1 MAIQR
6 VLPEEL
12 RESPLYS
19 HVVRTGNLVFIAGQ
33 VAQDASGQVVGPG
46 DFPAQAAQVFENL
59 ARALASVGATLKN
72 LVKITIYITDPRFRD
87 RLREVNRH
95 YLPTDQPTSTLLVV
109 AGLARPEYL
118 IEVDAVAALD

>member
-6 VLPEEL
+6 FSPAEL
-12 RESPLYS
+12 RPSDLYS

-33 VAQDASGQVVGPG
+33 VSQDADGNVVGGG
-46 DFPAQAAQVFENL
+46 DFQAQAAQAFDNL
-59 ARALASVGATLKN
+59 TRALASVGASLRQ

-87 RLREVNRH
+87 PLREINRC
-95 YLPTDQPTSTLLVV
+95 YLPSDQPTSTLLVV

-118 IEVDAVAALD
+118 IEIDAVAAIE

>member
-1 MAIQR
+1 MSIER
-6 VLPEEL
+6 LSPVEL
-12 RESPLYS
+12 RPSPLYS

-33 VAQDASGQVVGPG
+33 VAQDAAGQMVGAG
-46 DFPAQAAQVFENL
+46 DFQTQAAQVFENL
-59 ARALASVGATLKN
+59 SHALACVGASLRH

-87 RLREVNRH
+87 SLREINQR

-118 IEVDAVAALD
+118 IEIDAVAALD

>member
-1 MAIQR
+1 MPIQR

-33 VAQDASGQVVGPG
+33 VAQDARGEVVGPG

-59 ARALASVGATLKN
+59 ARALASVGATLEN

-87 RLREVNRH
+87 PLREVNRR

-118 IEVDAVAALD
+118 IEIDAVAALD